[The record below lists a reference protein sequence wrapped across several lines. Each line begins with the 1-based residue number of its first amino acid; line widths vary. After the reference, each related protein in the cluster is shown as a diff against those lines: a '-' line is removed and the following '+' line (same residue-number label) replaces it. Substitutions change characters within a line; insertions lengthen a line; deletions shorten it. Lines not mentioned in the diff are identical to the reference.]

1 MSSSKLSGSSHVA
14 ARLKGLSRS
23 VLWRGPGLPWVIEHW
38 PDRNSVCQGAP
49 KSMGKVRRAIAT
61 NELNG

>member
-1 MSSSKLSGSSHVA
+1 MA

-49 KSMGKVRRAIAT
+49 KSMGNVRRAIAT